1 MDKLLAAQVV
11 EVKIKKVIF
20 SLIKFREKYFIKKF
34 DRYLK
39 SFANFKEISI
49 DEIINKYNSE
59 FKVVPENMK
68 KYFDKKI
75 LKTSNIK
82 TVKLNHAELE
92 FLKLKGLLDE
102 ETIKPLYIK

>member
-1 MDKLLAAQVV
+1 
-11 EVKIKKVIF
+11 
-20 SLIKFREKYFIKKF
+20 
-34 DRYLK
+34 
-39 SFANFKEISI
+39 
-49 DEIINKYNSE
+49 
-59 FKVVPENMK
+59 MK

>member
-1 MDKLLAAQVV
+1 MIIIIDNYDSFTYNLVQYVGSINPDIEIYRNDK
-11 EVKIKKVIF
+11 
-20 SLIKFREKYFIKKF
+20 
-34 DRYLK
+34 
-39 SFANFKEISI
+39 ISI